1 LNPLPLPVAQP
12 KQIPAHNFKSFP
24 PKNHYLIVSAKG
36 LMSSN
41 PSFQA
46 MSKPPP
52 AGLVR
57 HQHLTPLRLST
68 CKVVTNMS
76 PLI

>member
-41 PSFQA
+41 PNQA
-46 MSKPPP
+46 NADRAVLDDPYLRQWFTASRSA
-52 AGLVR
+52 AG
-57 HQHLTPLRLST
+57 
-68 CKVVTNMS
+68 
-76 PLI
+76 

>member
-41 PSFQA
+41 PRNQSLEFWRR
-46 MSKPPP
+46 
-52 AGLVR
+52 G
-57 HQHLTPLRLST
+57 RLSHPA
-68 CKVVTNMS
+68 S
-76 PLI
+76 GRS